1 MKLKDKLRDN
11 KRIQKLK
18 EYKESYDNLRS
29 NPRTSAGIKLG
40 LWFIV
45 VLIISLMVNLGG
57 NDKYIEPEIERKEVM
72 FSNTSDGIKEFFSS
86 IDSYQAN
93 VSFYKGDMVKSYLV
107 TCKDKCI
114 INFDGNKYYY
124 DNSVY
129 SIVDGVNVLSDD
141 IDLINLSKFSI
152 NNIFNLISDVEED
165 YFTVF
170 KDGSYSTLYSVLG
183 SDFFIENDSSN
194 YMSVKFTGNN
204 GVNNVEFDFSNLQF
218 TDFYDKVLIDYS
230 NVNNIL
236 SVEDL

>member
-11 KRIQKLK
+11 KKIQKLK
-18 EYKESYDNLRS
+18 EYKESFDNLS
-29 NPRTSAGIKLG
+29 PRASAGIKLG
-40 LWFIV
+40 IWFVII
-45 VLIISLMVNLGG
+45 LIISLVVNLGG
-57 NDKYIEPEIERKEVM
+57 NKDYVEPIKEVK
-72 FSNTSDGIKEFFSS
+72 FSNTSSGVKEYFSS

-114 INFDGNKYYY
+114 INIDGNKYYY
-124 DNSVY
+124 DDSVY
-129 SIVDGVNVLSDD
+129 SIIDGVNVLSDD

-152 NNIFNLISDVEED
+152 SNIFNLISNVEED

-183 SDFFIENDSSN
+183 SEFFIENDSSN
-194 YMSVKFTGNN
+194 YISVKFTGNN
-204 GVNNVEFDFSNLQF
+204 GVNNIEFDFSNLQD
-218 TDFYDKVLIDYS
+218 TQFYDKVIIEYS

>member
-11 KRIQKLK
+11 KKIQKLK
-18 EYKESYDNLRS
+18 EYKESFDNLS
-29 NPRTSAGIKLG
+29 PRASAGIKLG
-40 LWFIV
+40 LWFILI
-45 VLIISLMVNLGG
+45 LIISLVVNLGG
-57 NDKYIEPEIERKEVM
+57 NKDYVEPIKEVK
-72 FSNTSDGIKEFFSS
+72 FSNTSSGVKEYFSS

-93 VSFYKGDMVKSYLV
+93 VSFYKGDMVNNYLV

-114 INFDGNKYYY
+114 INFNGNKYYY
-124 DNSVY
+124 DDSVY

-152 NNIFNLISDVEED
+152 NNIFNLISNVEED

-183 SDFFIENDSSN
+183 SEFFIENDSSN
-194 YMSVKFTGNN
+194 YISVKFSGNN
-204 GVNNVEFDFSNLQF
+204 GVNNIEFDFSNLQD
-218 TDFYDKVLIDYS
+218 TQFYDKVIIEYS

>member
-18 EYKESYDNLRS
+18 EYKESFDNLS
-29 NPRTSAGIKLG
+29 PRASAGIKLG
-40 LWFIV
+40 IWFILI
-45 VLIISLMVNLGG
+45 LIISLMVNLGG
-57 NDKYIEPEIERKEVM
+57 NKDYVEPKKEVK
-72 FSNTSDGIKEFFSS
+72 FSNTSSGVKEYFSS

-114 INFDGNKYYY
+114 INVDGNKYYY
-124 DNSVY
+124 DDSVY

-141 IDLINLSKFSI
+141 IHLINLSEFSI
-152 NNIFNLISDVEED
+152 NNIFNLISNVEDD

-194 YMSVKFTGNN
+194 YISVKFTGNN
-204 GVNNVEFDFSNLQF
+204 GVNNVEFDFSNLQN
-218 TDFYDKVLIDYS
+218 TQFYDKVIIEYS

>member
-18 EYKESYDNLRS
+18 EYKESFDNLS
-29 NPRTSAGIKLG
+29 PRASAGIKLG
-40 LWFIV
+40 IWFVII
-45 VLIISLMVNLGG
+45 LIISLMVNLGG
-57 NDKYIEPEIERKEVM
+57 NKDYVEPIKEVK
-72 FSNTSDGIKEFFSS
+72 FSNTSSGVKEYFSS

-114 INFDGNKYYY
+114 INIEGNKYYY
-124 DNSVY
+124 DDSVY
-129 SIVDGVNVLSDD
+129 SVIDGINVLSED
-141 IDLINLSKFSI
+141 IDLINLSKFSTS
-152 NNIFNLISDVEED
+152 NISNLISNVEED

-183 SDFFIENDSSN
+183 SEFFIENDSSN
-194 YMSVKFTGNN
+194 YISVKFSGNN
-204 GVNNVEFDFSNLQF
+204 GVNNVEFDFSNLQD
-218 TDFYDKVLIDYS
+218 TQFYDKVIIEYS

>member
-11 KRIQKLK
+11 KKIQKLK
-18 EYKESYDNLRS
+18 EYKESFDNLS
-29 NPRTSAGIKLG
+29 PRASAGIKLG
-40 LWFIV
+40 LWFILI
-45 VLIISLMVNLGG
+45 LIISLVVNLGG
-57 NDKYIEPEIERKEVM
+57 NKDYVEPIKEVK
-72 FSNTSDGIKEFFSS
+72 FSNTSSGVKEYFSS

-93 VSFYKGDMVKSYLV
+93 VSFYKGDMVNNYLV

-114 INFDGNKYYY
+114 INFNGNKYYY
-124 DNSVY
+124 DDSVY
-129 SIVDGVNVLSDD
+129 SIVDGVNVLSDN

-152 NNIFNLISDVEED
+152 NNIFNLISNVEED

-183 SDFFIENDSSN
+183 SEFFIENDSSN
-194 YMSVKFTGNN
+194 YISVKFSGNN
-204 GVNNVEFDFSNLQF
+204 GVNNIEFDFSNLQD
-218 TDFYDKVLIDYS
+218 TQFYDKVIIEYS

>member
-18 EYKESYDNLRS
+18 EYKESFDNLS
-29 NPRTSAGIKLG
+29 PRASAGIKLG
-40 LWFIV
+40 IWFILI
-45 VLIISLMVNLGG
+45 LIISLMVNLGG
-57 NDKYIEPEIERKEVM
+57 NKDYVEPIKEVK
-72 FSNTSDGIKEFFSS
+72 FSNTSSGVKEYFSS

-114 INFDGNKYYY
+114 INVDGNKYYY
-124 DNSVY
+124 DDSVY

-152 NNIFNLISDVEED
+152 NNIFNLISNVEED

-194 YMSVKFTGNN
+194 YISVKFSGNN
-204 GVNNVEFDFSNLQF
+204 GVNNIEFDFSNLQD
-218 TDFYDKVLIDYS
+218 TQFYDKVIIEYS

>member
-18 EYKESYDNLRS
+18 EYKESFDNLS
-29 NPRTSAGIKLG
+29 PRASAGIKLG
-40 LWFIV
+40 IWFILI
-45 VLIISLMVNLGG
+45 LIISLMVNLGG
-57 NDKYIEPEIERKEVM
+57 NKDYVEPKKEVK
-72 FSNTSDGIKEFFSS
+72 FSNTSSGVKEYFSS

-93 VSFYKGDMVKSYLV
+93 VSFYKGNMVKSYLV

-114 INFDGNKYYY
+114 INVDGNKYYY
-124 DNSVY
+124 DDSVY
-129 SIVDGVNVLSDD
+129 TIVDGVNVLSED

-152 NNIFNLISDVEED
+152 SNIFNLISNVEED

-183 SDFFIENDSSN
+183 SEFFIENNSSN
-194 YMSVKFTGNN
+194 YISVKFTGNN
-204 GVNNVEFDFSNLQF
+204 GVNNVEFDFSNLQD
-218 TDFYDKVLIDYS
+218 TQFYDKVIIEYS

>member
-11 KRIQKLK
+11 KKIQKLK
-18 EYKESYDNLRS
+18 EYKESFDNLS
-29 NPRTSAGIKLG
+29 PRASSGIKLG
-40 LWFIV
+40 IWFVII
-45 VLIISLMVNLGG
+45 LIISLVVNLGG
-57 NDKYIEPEIERKEVM
+57 NKDYVEPIKEVK
-72 FSNTSDGIKEFFSS
+72 FSNTSSGVKEYFSS

-114 INFDGNKYYY
+114 INIDGNKYYY
-124 DNSVY
+124 DDSVY
-129 SIVDGVNVLSDD
+129 TIVDGVNVLSDD

-152 NNIFNLISDVEED
+152 SNIFNLISNVEED

-183 SDFFIENDSSN
+183 SEFFIENDSSN
-194 YMSVKFTGNN
+194 YISVKFTGNN
-204 GVNNVEFDFSNLQF
+204 GVNNIEFDFSNLQD
-218 TDFYDKVLIDYS
+218 TQFYDKVIIEYS

>member
-18 EYKESYDNLRS
+18 EYKESFDNLS
-29 NPRTSAGIKLG
+29 PRASAGIKLG
-40 LWFIV
+40 IWFILI
-45 VLIISLMVNLGG
+45 LIISLMVNLGG
-57 NDKYIEPEIERKEVM
+57 NKDYVEPKKEVK
-72 FSNTSDGIKEFFSS
+72 FSNTSSGVKEYFSS

-114 INFDGNKYYY
+114 INIEGNKYYY
-124 DNSVY
+124 DDSVY
-129 SIVDGVNVLSDD
+129 TIVDGVKTLSDD

-152 NNIFNLISDVEED
+152 NNIFNLISNVEED

-183 SDFFIENDSSN
+183 SEFFIENYSSN
-194 YMSVKFTGNN
+194 YISVKFTGNN
-204 GVNNVEFDFSNLQF
+204 GVNNIEFDFSNLQD
-218 TDFYDKVLIDYS
+218 TQFYDKVIIDYS

>member
-18 EYKESYDNLRS
+18 EYKESYDKLS
-29 NPRTSAGIKLG
+29 PRASAGIKLG
-40 LWFIV
+40 IWFVII
-45 VLIISLMVNLGG
+45 LIISLMVNLGG
-57 NDKYIEPEIERKEVM
+57 NKDYVEPIKEVK
-72 FSNTSDGIKEFFSS
+72 FSNTSSGVKEYFSS

-93 VSFYKGDMVKSYLV
+93 VSFYKEDMVKSYLV

-114 INFDGNKYYY
+114 INVDGNKYYY
-124 DNSVY
+124 DDSVY
-129 SIVDGVNVLSDD
+129 TIVDGVNVLSDD

-152 NNIFNLISDVEED
+152 NNISNLISNVEED

-183 SDFFIENDSSN
+183 SEFFIENDSSN
-194 YMSVKFTGNN
+194 YISVKFTGNN
-204 GVNNVEFDFSNLQF
+204 GVNNIEFDFSNLQL
-218 TDFYDKVLIDYS
+218 TDFYDKVVIEYS
-230 NVNNIL
+230 NVNNID

>member
-18 EYKESYDNLRS
+18 EYKESFDNLS
-29 NPRTSAGIKLG
+29 PRASAGIKLG
-40 LWFIV
+40 IWFILI
-45 VLIISLMVNLGG
+45 LIISLMVNLGG
-57 NDKYIEPEIERKEVM
+57 NKDYVEPIKEVK
-72 FSNTSDGIKEFFSS
+72 FSNTSSGVKEYFSS

-93 VSFYKGDMVKSYLV
+93 VSFYKGDMVNNYLV

-114 INFDGNKYYY
+114 INFNGNKYYY
-124 DNSVY
+124 DDSVY
-129 SIVDGVNVLSDD
+129 SIIDGVNVLSED

-152 NNIFNLISDVEED
+152 NNIFNLISNVEED

-183 SDFFIENDSSN
+183 SEFFIENDSSN
-194 YMSVKFTGNN
+194 YISVKFSGNN
-204 GVNNVEFDFSNLQF
+204 GVNNIEFDFSNLQD
-218 TDFYDKVLIDYS
+218 TQFYDKVIIEYS

>member
-18 EYKESYDNLRS
+18 EYKESFDNLS
-29 NPRTSAGIKLG
+29 PQASAGIKLG
-40 LWFIV
+40 IWFVII
-45 VLIISLMVNLGG
+45 LIISLMVNLGG
-57 NDKYIEPEIERKEVM
+57 NKDYVEPKKEVK
-72 FSNTSDGIKEFFSS
+72 FSNTSSGVKEYFSS

-93 VSFYKGDMVKSYLV
+93 VNFYKGDMVKSYLV

-114 INFDGNKYYY
+114 INVDGNKYYY
-124 DNSVY
+124 DDSVY

-152 NNIFNLISDVEED
+152 SNIFNLISNVEED

-194 YMSVKFTGNN
+194 YISVKFTGNN
-204 GVNNVEFDFSNLQF
+204 GVNNVEFDFSNLQNIQ
-218 TDFYDKVLIDYS
+218 FYDKVIIEYS

>member
-18 EYKESYDNLRS
+18 EYKESFDNLS
-29 NPRTSAGIKLG
+29 PRASAGIKLG
-40 LWFIV
+40 IWFVII
-45 VLIISLMVNLGG
+45 LIISLMVNLGG
-57 NDKYIEPEIERKEVM
+57 NKDYVEPKKEVK
-72 FSNTSDGIKEFFSS
+72 FSNTSSGVKEYFSS

-114 INFDGNKYYY
+114 INVDGNKYYY
-124 DNSVY
+124 DDSVY

-152 NNIFNLISDVEED
+152 NNISNLISNVEED

-183 SDFFIENDSSN
+183 SEFFIENDSSN
-194 YMSVKFTGNN
+194 YISVKFTGNN
-204 GVNNVEFDFSNLQF
+204 GVNNIEFDFTNLQD
-218 TDFYDKVLIDYS
+218 TQFYDKVIIEYS

>member
-1 MKLKDKLRDN
+1 MKLKDKLRVN

-18 EYKESYDNLRS
+18 EYKESYDNLS
-29 NPRTSAGIKLG
+29 PRASAGIKLG
-40 LWFIV
+40 IWFVII
-45 VLIISLMVNLGG
+45 LIISLMVNLGG
-57 NDKYIEPEIERKEVM
+57 NKDYVEPIESEKEVK
-72 FSNTSDGIKEFFSS
+72 FSNTSSGVKEYFSS

-114 INFDGNKYYY
+114 INVDGNKYYY
-124 DNSVY
+124 DDSVY
-129 SIVDGVNVLSDD
+129 SIVDGVNVLSED

-152 NNIFNLISDVEED
+152 NNISNLISNVEED

-183 SDFFIENDSSN
+183 SEFFIENNSSN
-194 YMSVKFTGNN
+194 YISVKFTGNN
-204 GVNNVEFDFSNLQF
+204 GVNNIEFDFSNLQL
-218 TDFYDKVLIDYS
+218 TDFYDKVIIDYS

>member
-11 KRIQKLK
+11 KKIQKLK
-18 EYKESYDNLRS
+18 EYKESFDNLS
-29 NPRTSAGIKLG
+29 PRASAGIKLG
-40 LWFIV
+40 LWFILI
-45 VLIISLMVNLGG
+45 LIISLVVNLGG
-57 NDKYIEPEIERKEVM
+57 NKDYVEPIKEVK
-72 FSNTSDGIKEFFSS
+72 FSNTSSGVKEYFSS

-93 VSFYKGDMVKSYLV
+93 VSFYKGDMVNNYLV

-114 INFDGNKYYY
+114 INFNGNKYYY
-124 DNSVY
+124 DDSVY
-129 SIVDGVNVLSDD
+129 SIIDGVNVLSED

-152 NNIFNLISDVEED
+152 SNISNLISNVEED

-183 SDFFIENDSSN
+183 SEFFIENDSSN
-194 YMSVKFTGNN
+194 YISVKFSGNN
-204 GVNNVEFDFSNLQF
+204 GVNNIEFDFSNLQD
-218 TDFYDKVLIDYS
+218 TQFYDKVIIEYS

>member
-18 EYKESYDNLRS
+18 EYKESFDNLS
-29 NPRTSAGIKLG
+29 PRASAGIKLG
-40 LWFIV
+40 IWFILI
-45 VLIISLMVNLGG
+45 LIISLMVNLGG
-57 NDKYIEPEIERKEVM
+57 NKDYVEPKKEVK
-72 FSNTSDGIKEFFSS
+72 FSNTSSGVKEYFSS

-114 INFDGNKYYY
+114 INVDGNKYYY
-124 DNSVY
+124 DDSVY

-152 NNIFNLISDVEED
+152 NNIFNLISNVEED

-194 YMSVKFTGNN
+194 YISVKFTGNN
-204 GVNNVEFDFSNLQF
+204 GVNNVEFDFSNLQN
-218 TDFYDKVLIDYS
+218 TQFYDKVIIEYS

>member
-18 EYKESYDNLRS
+18 EYKESFDNLMS

-40 LWFIV
+40 IWFILI
-45 VLIISLMVNLGG
+45 LIISLMVNLGG
-57 NDKYIEPEIERKEVM
+57 NKDYVEPKKEVK
-72 FSNTSDGIKEFFSS
+72 FSNTSSGVKEYFSS

-114 INFDGNKYYY
+114 INVDGNKYYY
-124 DNSVY
+124 DDSVY
-129 SIVDGVNVLSDD
+129 TIVDGVNVLSED

-152 NNIFNLISDVEED
+152 SNISNLISNVEED

-183 SDFFIENDSSN
+183 SEFFIENNSSN
-194 YMSVKFTGNN
+194 YISVKFTGNN
-204 GVNNVEFDFSNLQF
+204 GVNNIEFDFTNLQL
-218 TDFYDKVLIDYS
+218 TDFYDKVIIEYS

>member
-11 KRIQKLK
+11 KKIQKLK
-18 EYKESYDNLRS
+18 EYKESFDNLS
-29 NPRTSAGIKLG
+29 PRASAGIKLG
-40 LWFIV
+40 LWFILI
-45 VLIISLMVNLGG
+45 LIISLVVNLGG
-57 NDKYIEPEIERKEVM
+57 NKDYVEPIKEVK
-72 FSNTSDGIKEFFSS
+72 FSNTSSGVKEYFSS

-93 VSFYKGDMVKSYLV
+93 VSFYKGDMVNNYLV

-114 INFDGNKYYY
+114 INFNGNKYYY
-124 DNSVY
+124 DDSVY

-152 NNIFNLISDVEED
+152 SNISNLISNIEED

-183 SDFFIENDSSN
+183 SEFFIENDSSN
-194 YMSVKFTGNN
+194 YISVKFSGNN
-204 GVNNVEFDFSNLQF
+204 GVNNIEFDFSNLQD
-218 TDFYDKVLIDYS
+218 TQFYDKVIIEYS

>member
-18 EYKESYDNLRS
+18 EYKESFDNLS
-29 NPRTSAGIKLG
+29 PRASAGIKLG
-40 LWFIV
+40 IWFILI
-45 VLIISLMVNLGG
+45 LIISLMVNLGG
-57 NDKYIEPEIERKEVM
+57 NKDYVEPKKEVK
-72 FSNTSDGIKEFFSS
+72 FSNTSSGVKEYFSS

-114 INFDGNKYYY
+114 INIEGNKYYY
-124 DNSVY
+124 DDSVY
-129 SIVDGVNVLSDD
+129 SVIDGINVLSED
-141 IDLINLSKFSI
+141 IDLINLSKFSTS
-152 NNIFNLISDVEED
+152 NISNLISNVEED

-183 SDFFIENDSSN
+183 SEFFIENDSSN
-194 YMSVKFTGNN
+194 YISVKFSGNN
-204 GVNNVEFDFSNLQF
+204 GVNNVEFDFSNLQD
-218 TDFYDKVLIDYS
+218 TQFYDKVIIEYS